1 MYRPTSPQLTLTEPA
16 FLMPGILPV
25 DDWSFVYKDK
35 IWPLIDEDQFKH
47 LYTEEG
53 GAPNVS
59 IKLKISL
66 LIFMALEEL
75 NWRQVEF
82 MFMRRLDWI
91 NATHTEFGKA
101 FVDHTTL
108 FKFYRLLEDDN
119 SAYQL
124 FANLT
129 NIFIEECSV
138 STKKQRVDSFFML
151 GWLSILSRYGLFK
164 ETIRVFLQALR
175 KHKPGLYENIKGEL
189 SLDYLQDDFD
199 LTEKDKDKTRGRI
212 KEMARDLYLLKSS
225 FEHNHQ
231 ISHYETFKTLV
242 QVFEQ
247 QCVIKK
253 KEESS
258 PSDDEPTSSKET
270 IEVEGDITTP
280 EPEIE
285 IREKPEGDKIISSP
299 HNTDAEYTRKRKQT
313 VVGHKGFVTETCDP
327 DNAVQLITDVNLEPA
342 RHADAREILA
352 IEQRLADNN
361 LEPETLYGD
370 AGFVN
375 GKSILESKER
385 GIDLAGPS
393 SGRSQSFEGFVD
405 ADRPLDIADFQVRVD
420 DENGELAVLACPEDQ
435 KASDQHRSDK
445 TGKILVHFK
454 RDTCISCVCRK
465 RCPVKVGARTATLTV
480 DEAQYAGAAR
490 HHKYMGNVEY
500 RKECGI
506 RAGAESLMNEI
517 ANAHDGRQ
525 SRHRNEKGSRLQLVF
540 AGISCNV
547 KRFIRYTQNCVK
559 NPVNAEA

>member
-1 MYRPTSPQLTLTEPA
+1 MYRATSPQLTLTEPT
-16 FLMPGILPV
+16 FLMPGILPE
-25 DDWSFVYKDK
+25 DDWSFTYKDK
-35 IWPLIDEDQFKH
+35 IWPLIDENQFKH
-47 LYTEEG
+47 LYAEEG
-53 GAPNVS
+53 GAPNIS

-66 LIFMALEEL
+66 LIFMALEQL

-91 NATHTEFGKA
+91 NATYTEFGKA

-108 FKFYRLLEDDN
+108 FKFYRQLEDDN

-124 FANLT
+124 FVDLT
-129 NIFIEECSV
+129 NRFIAECNV

-151 GWLSILSRYGLFK
+151 GWLAILSRYGLFK

-175 KHKPGLYENIKGEL
+175 KHKPGLYENVKGEL
-189 SLDYLQDDFD
+189 ARDYLQDDFD
-199 LTEKDKDKTRGRI
+199 LTEKDKDKTRVRI

-231 ISHYETFKTLV
+231 VRHYETFKTLV

-247 QCVIKK
+247 QCVIKT

-258 PSDDEPTSSKET
+258 PSDDDPTAVKESV
-270 IEVEGDITTP
+270 EVAGDTATTG
-280 EPEIE
+280 PEIE
-285 IREKPEGDKIISSP
+285 IREKPEGDKIISTP
-299 HNTDAEYTRKRKQT
+299 HNTDAGYTRKRKQT

-327 DNAVQLITDVNLEPA
+327 DNAIQFITDVNLETA
-342 RHADAREILA
+342 THADAREILA
-352 IEQRLADNN
+352 IEQRLEDNG

-375 GKSILESKER
+375 GESILESEER
-385 GIDLAGPS
+385 GIDLAGSS

-405 ADRPLDIADFQVRVD
+405 ADRPLDIADFQVSVD
-420 DENGELAVLACPEDQ
+420 DENGELSVLFCPKNQE
-435 KASDQHRSDK
+435 ATDQHRSEK

-454 RDTCISCVCRK
+454 SDTCISCSSRE
-465 RCPVKVGARTATLTV
+465 RCPVNIGVRTATLNV

-490 HHKYMGNVEY
+490 HHEYMGNAEY

-547 KRFIRYTQNCVK
+547 KRFIRFTENCVK
-559 NPVNAEA
+559 NPVNVGA